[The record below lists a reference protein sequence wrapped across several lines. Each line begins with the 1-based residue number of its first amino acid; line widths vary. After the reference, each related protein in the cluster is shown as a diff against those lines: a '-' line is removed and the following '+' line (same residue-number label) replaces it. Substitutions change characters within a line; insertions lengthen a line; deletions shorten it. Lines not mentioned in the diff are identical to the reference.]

1 LVFTAGK
8 IALMDSVTQHTSP
21 LISVVTPVYG
31 CATALVELY
40 LRLRD
45 TLSQLSEHFE
55 IIFVNDASPD
65 DAWHKIIELAS
76 RDVRV
81 KGINLS
87 RNFGQHYAISAGLDH
102 CKGDW
107 VVVMDC
113 DLQDQPE
120 EILKFYRK
128 ALEGY
133 DIVFGRRFQ
142 RKDTFRKRMTSKF
155 FTLYLQWL
163 SGEKIDNS
171 IGNFSIISRK
181 VAENLT
187 RLKEMNRNYGLF
199 LFWLGFRHTFVDI
212 DHAKRPYGS
221 TSYSFRKLVNH
232 AVNSM
237 VTYST
242 KPLQISIKLGF
253 FISLSA
259 FLVGLVFLSRYFIY
273 NIAVAGFTTT
283 IVSLFFIGGIII
295 MNLGLIG
302 LYIGKIFEESKGRPI
317 YIIQEKINF

>member
-1 LVFTAGK
+1 MQKEV
-8 IALMDSVTQHTSP
+8 P
-21 LISVVTPVYG
+21 LISVVSPVYG
-31 CATALVELY
+31 CSTCIYELY
-40 LRLRD
+40 SRLKE
-45 TLSQLSEHFE
+45 TLEKISPQFE
-55 IIFVNDASPD
+55 IILVNDASPD
-65 DAWHKIIELAS
+65 GSWLQIVELAQL
-76 RDVRV
+76 DLRV

-102 CKGDW
+102 CSGDW

-120 EILKFYRK
+120 EILNFYNK
-128 ALEGY
+128 AKEGF
-133 DIVFGRRFQ
+133 DIVFGRRYQ
-142 RKDTFRKRMTSKF
+142 RHDTFLKRLSSYL

-181 VAENLT
+181 VANNFKHLREL
-187 RLKEMNRNYGLF
+187 NRNYGLF
-199 LFWLGFRHTFVDI
+199 LFWLGYRHTFINI
-212 DHAKRPYGS
+212 DHAKRPFGKS
-221 TSYSFRKLVNH
+221 SYSFKKLMTH
-232 AVNSM
+232 AINSM

-253 FISLSA
+253 FISVVSFFVGIF
-259 FLVGLVFLSRYFIY
+259 FLTRFFLY

-295 MNLGLIG
+295 VNLGLLG
-302 LYIGKIFEESKGRPI
+302 LYIGKIFEETKGRPI
-317 YIIQEKINF
+317 YVVQETTNF